1 VGEIL
6 YEKIHQYLAYIPV
19 AIHDSGTLKI
29 GKPVLHNPTNLT
41 GLERRRLL
49 SILEKEVT
57 QSYLELAGME
67 EVDDM
72 RESART
78 FK

>member
-1 VGEIL
+1 MY
-6 YEKIHQYLAYIPV
+6 YEKIHQRLAYIPL
-19 AIHDSGTLKI
+19 AIHASGTLKI

-57 QSYLELAGME
+57 QMYMELAGME
-67 EVDDM
+67 EGYEI
-72 RESART
+72 REYAPQL
-78 FK
+78 K